1 MLGRN
6 QGIFAMGGLKDEL
19 DRLFTGVFDTAW
31 PATLP
36 RFVSEPGF
44 PAVNV
49 WEDEASYHAEVE
61 LPGLKLEDLEIL
73 VVGPQLTIKG
83 ERRVDL
89 PEGATSHRTERVQGA
104 VSRVV
109 RLPNEVDADQVE
121 ANLTDGVL
129 SITLPKAEAARPRKI
144 KVVAK

>member
-6 QGIFAMGGLKDEL
+6 EGIFAIGGLKDEL
-19 DRLFTGVFDTAW
+19 DRLFSGVLDAAW

-36 RFVSEPGF
+36 RFLGEPGF

-83 ERRVDL
+83 ERRAEL
-89 PEGATSHRTERVQGA
+89 PEGATAHRSERVQGA
-104 VSRVV
+104 FSRVV
-109 RLPNEVDADQVE
+109 RLPTEVDADKVE

-144 KVVAK
+144 KVVAR